1 MPFIKRFEEITK
13 KVKPISSWKLLFNTL
28 VFSGFI
34 FLIGSLYL
42 FARRGNYDLYIANK
56 VFATTSLVLIGLSF
70 ALSGLCY
77 FWDFVDTKIIYRK
90 SLGLVGFAFA
100 IIHIVVTLYF
110 LPHKF
115 AYPDWFVANITSVIF
130 ATLALLIFAIM
141 AAISNRFAA
150 LELGGKRWRMIL
162 RTGYLALVFIIIH
175 FTLLKYQGWI
185 KWFATREPLLPPL
198 SLLEIIFA
206 VAVIILRIALFI
218 SIHKKTVASQSSSV
232 NTSQQGY

>member
-1 MPFIKRFEEITK
+1 MPFTKRFEEITK
-13 KVKPISSWKLLFNTL
+13 KVKPIGSWRLLFNTL

-34 FLIGSLYL
+34 FLMGSLYL

-90 SLGLVGFAFA
+90 FLGLVGFAFA
-100 IIHIVVTLYF
+100 IVHIITTLSF

-115 AYPDWFVANITSVIF
+115 SYPDWFIANITSVIF
-130 ATLALLIFAIM
+130 AILALVILIIM

-150 LELGGKRWRMIL
+150 LELGNKRWRIIL
-162 RTGYLALVFIIIH
+162 RIGYLAFVFIIIH

-185 KWFATREPLLPPL
+185 KWFTTREPLLPPL

-206 VAVIILRIALFI
+206 VAVIVLRIVLFI
-218 SIHKKTVASQSSSV
+218 STYKKTANQLSSV
-232 NTSQQGY
+232 NTS

>member
-1 MPFIKRFEEITK
+1 MAFIKRFEEITK

-28 VFSGFI
+28 IFSGFT
-34 FLIGSLYL
+34 FLVGSLYL
-42 FARRGNYDLYIANK
+42 FARRGNYDLFIANK

-90 SLGLVGFAFA
+90 FLGLVGFAFA
-100 IIHIVVTLYF
+100 IVHIVVTLNF

-115 AYPDWFVANITSVIF
+115 AYPDWFIVHKTSVIF
-130 ATLALLIFAIM
+130 AILALFIFTGM
-141 AAISNRFAA
+141 AAISNRFTAI
-150 LELGGKRWRMIL
+150 ELGNKRWRITL
-162 RTGYLALVFIIIH
+162 RIGYLAFIFIIIH

-185 KWFATREPLLPPL
+185 KWFATREPWLPPL

-206 VAVIILRIALFI
+206 IAVIILRIALFI
-218 SIHKKTVASQSSSV
+218 SIHKKTAANQSSSV
-232 NTSQQGY
+232 NMSQ